1 MFIPAPCSHCP
12 TAQRAIWGFL
22 PLWGVKGAK
31 NRESGCKKRAFLL
44 GFSYLRA
51 SPIWPDFGSWQA
63 GQICAF
69 LASRTR
75 HNAKLP
81 LVTDLLQAVASV
93 TASRVAYCDA
103 RNRRIS
109 QTHQLLK
116 FSLPK
121 SIPRPAPFAK
131 FPPRFLSSVFQP
143 KFPSKTADSPA
154 PSTAC
159 RHSAEWAGHDQRQ

>member
-1 MFIPAPCSHCP
+1 MLIPAPCSHRP
-12 TAQRAIWGFL
+12 TAQRAIGWFL
-22 PLWGVKGAK
+22 PLRGGKGRKIGSVGAK
-31 NRESGCKKRAFLL
+31 SGHFCS
-44 GFSYLRA
+44 FSPTSEHRRFGRIFAVPNLVKLRF
-51 SPIWPDFGSWQA
+51 FGPSMVSVRGGYHWKMGLMA
-63 GQICAF
+63 G
-69 LASRTR
+69 LASV
-75 HNAKLP
+75 P
-81 LVTDLLQAVASV
+81 
-93 TASRVAYCDA
+93 ASRVAYCDA